1 MSEVQ
6 IERSSAP
13 QRRRPPLYINRELS
27 WLAFNERVLEQA
39 FDPDIPLLERLRFLT
54 IFHTNLD
61 EFFMI
66 RVSGL
71 QQQISAGLEVL
82 SMDGLS
88 PRSQLHKIYDKVGP
102 LLARAA
108 RCLREELIPQLYD
121 QSFEILSY
129 KKLSAE
135 EKENWDHW
143 YLENV
148 HPILTPLAVGPTH
161 PFPFISNLSLNLA
174 LFVRSPTGEER
185 LARVKVPAALPRF
198 IALDGEDFGT
208 RGRYLPLEQLIAAN
222 LCQLFPGMKLS
233 KPVTFRVTR
242 DADVAIKEDEA
253 EDLLKV
259 LQERL
264 RRRRFGQAVR
274 LQVQENT
281 PQALREALRQ
291 GLDLDANSVHEQGRL
306 LRVSDLARFCK
317 LDLPDL
323 KYPPFVP
330 KVNRSFDNEDIF
342 AAIRSHDILLHH
354 PFDSFAPVVDFI
366 RSAAHDPNVVA
377 IKQTLYRTNGN
388 SPIIEALEEAVDK
401 GKQVAVL
408 VELKARFDEENNIVW
423 AQRLEHAGVHVV
435 YGIVGLKT
443 HCKLSLV
450 VRQEKGMLRRYA
462 HIATGNY
469 NSITARTYTDLGLMT
484 TQKDITADV
493 ADCFNR
499 LTGFGRPNEY
509 RKLLVAPVH
518 MKRQLLDLIEFETQ
532 EALRGREAH
541 IIAKCN
547 AVADVEVINA
557 LYEASTAGVK
567 IDLLVRGICCLI
579 PGVEGLSENICV
591 KSVVGRFLEHSRV
604 YWFNSAGKPRC
615 YFGSADWM
623 DRNLTRRVE
632 VLAPIT
638 SKALR
643 KWIRETY
650 LNRYLEDQA
659 NTHTMNAEGRY
670 QRTRLASPTEPDVH
684 LQFLEDS

>member
-1 MSEVQ
+1 MSEVP
-6 IERSSAP
+6 IERQPNLRPSN
-13 QRRRPPLYINRELS
+13 PPLYINRELS
-27 WLAFNERVLEQA
+27 WLAFNERVLEEVY
-39 FDPDIPLLERLRFLT
+39 DPRIPLLERLRFLT

-82 SMDGLS
+82 SMDGTS
-88 PRSQLHKIYDKVGP
+88 PRSQLQQIYERIGP
-102 LLARAA
+102 LLNRAS
-108 RCLREELIPQLYD
+108 RCLREELIPQLLE
-121 QSFEILSY
+121 QGFEVVRYKQLS
-129 KKLSAE
+129 SE
-135 EKENWDHW
+135 EKEKWDHW

-148 HPILTPLAVGPTH
+148 HPILTPLAVSPTH

-198 IALDGEDFGT
+198 ISLDNDEFGSP
-208 RGRYLPLEQLIAAN
+208 GRYLPLEQLIAAN
-222 LCQLFPGMKLS
+222 LTKLFPGMKLS

-253 EDLLKV
+253 EDLLQV

-274 LQVQENT
+274 LQVQSNT
-281 PQALREALRQ
+281 PEALREALRV
-291 GLDLDANSVHEQGRL
+291 GLDLEASSVQEQGRL
-306 LRVSDLARFCK
+306 LSVSDLSVFCK
-317 LDLPDL
+317 IDLPEL

-330 KVNRSFDNEDIF
+330 KVHRSFDSEEIF
-342 AAIRSHDILLHH
+342 ASIRDHDILLHH

-388 SPIIEALEEAVDK
+388 SPIIEALEEAVDN

-423 AQRLEHAGVHVV
+423 ARRLEHAGVHVV

-450 VRQEKGMLRRYA
+450 VREEKGMLRRYA

-469 NSITARTYTDLGLMT
+469 NSITARVYTDLGLMT
-484 TQKDITADV
+484 TNKEITADV

-499 LTGFGRPNEY
+499 LTGFGRPENY
-509 RKLLVAPVH
+509 RKLMVAPDH
-518 MKRQLLDLIEFETQ
+518 MKQHLLALIAFETQ
-532 EALRGREAH
+532 EALDGREGH

-547 AVADVEVINA
+547 AVADIDVINA
-557 LYEASTAGVK
+557 LYEASGAGVK
-567 IDLLVRGICCLI
+567 IDLLVRGICCLV
-579 PGVEGLSENICV
+579 PGHEGLSENISV
-591 KSVVGRFLEHSRV
+591 RSVVGRFLEHSRV
-604 YWFNSAGKPRC
+604 YWFHNAGKAKC
-615 YFGSADWM
+615 YLGSADWM
-623 DRNLTRRVE
+623 DRNLNRRVE

-638 SKALR
+638 SKRLR
-643 KWIRETY
+643 KWVRGTY
-650 LNRYLEDQA
+650 LQRYLDDRA
-659 NTHTMNAEGRY
+659 NTRTMRSDGRY
-670 QRTRLASPTEPDVH
+670 QRTRLVDGEEPDVH
-684 LQFLEDS
+684 RQFLEDR